1 MKKNLSKF
9 EDADQETFKQTNC
22 FGQCFQILE
31 ECEKVFSSLTKDKL
45 ISYCM
50 YVPTTGPI
58 LVYYYLVPT
67 YFLR

>member
-50 YVPTTGPI
+50 YPLAGQ
-58 LVYYYLVPT
+58 
-67 YFLR
+67 F